1 MISRQIVEEVL
12 QQAKRKGATE
22 ADLVLAEN
30 ELVTTQVR
38 LGETETLRS
47 AKEVRLG
54 LRLFF
59 DKRSATSST
68 SDLSTESLARLVEDT
83 AVLAKAI
90 ARDEY
95 SGLPP
100 AEECAKSVPDLHLYD
115 SDGEALTVK
124 DQLDRAKAAEA
135 AALSSDSRITNSEGA
150 EFASNLYRIIYG
162 SSQGFLGEYRGS
174 TFSLAV
180 SPIAS
185 SEDGNMQRDHWY
197 SRARHLAALEPP
209 EAIGKR
215 AAERAIGRLGA
226 RKITTQEVPVVFDSE
241 TATNLLRIICGALC
255 GPALYRGASFLAGK
269 LGERI
274 AAETVSVYDDGTL
287 PGHLGSKP
295 FDGEGLPTRRN
306 TIMEN
311 GVLRSYLLDSY
322 SARKLG
328 MKPTGNTSR
337 GAGDSPTAWPTNFY
351 LQAGPHE
358 PAEIIRSVDAGLY
371 VTELIGFGVNLVTGD
386 YSQGAVGFWI
396 EKGKL
401 TYPVHEITIA
411 GNLKEM
417 LLGIEMVGN
426 DLSFRQSVVA
436 PTVKIRR
443 MTVAGH

>member
-1 MISRQIVEEVL
+1 MISQHIVEEVL
-12 QQAKRKGATE
+12 QGAKRKDATA
-22 ADLVLAEN
+22 ADLVLIEN
-30 ELVTTQVR
+30 ELVTAQVR
-38 LGETETLRS
+38 LRETETLRS

-68 SDLSTESLARLVEDT
+68 SDLSKESLAQLVEDT
-83 AVLAKAI
+83 AVLAKAT
-90 ARDEY
+90 AHDEC
-95 SGLPP
+95 SGLPA
-100 AEECAKSVPDLHLYD
+100 AEECAKSLPDLHLYD
-115 SDGEALTVK
+115 PDGEALTVK
-124 DQLDRAKAAEA
+124 DQLDRARAAED
-135 AALSSDSRITNSEGA
+135 AALSYDSRITNSEGA

-180 SPIAS
+180 TPIAS
-185 SEDGNMQRDHWY
+185 SEDGMQRDHWY
-197 SRARHLAALEPP
+197 SRARRLGAMEPP

-215 AAERAIGRLGA
+215 AAERALRRLGA
-226 RKITTQEVPVVFDSE
+226 RKIKTQEVPVIFDPE
-241 TATNLLRIICGALC
+241 TSANLMRIFCSALF
-255 GPALYRGASFLAGK
+255 GPALYRGASFLIDK
-269 LGERI
+269 LDDRI
-274 AAETVSVYDDGTL
+274 AAESVSVYDDGTL

-306 TIMEN
+306 AIVEN
-311 GVLRSYLLDSY
+311 GVLRSYLIDSY

-328 MKPTGNTSR
+328 MKPTGSASR
-337 GAGDSPTAWPTNFY
+337 GVGDSPTPWPTNFY
-351 LQAGPHE
+351 LQSGPNE

-396 EKGKL
+396 EKGEL
-401 TYPVHEITIA
+401 TYPVEEITIA

-426 DLSFRQSVVA
+426 DLTFRSSVVA
-436 PTVKIRR
+436 PTLKIRR

>member
-1 MISRQIVEEVL
+1 MIGQQIVEEVL
-12 QQAKRKGATE
+12 QQAKQKGATE

-90 ARDEY
+90 ARDDC
-95 SGLPP
+95 SGLPT
-100 AEECAKSVPDLHLYD
+100 AEECARNVPDLHLYD
-115 SDGEALTVK
+115 PDGETLTVK

-185 SEDGNMQRDHWY
+185 SEDGMQRDHWY
-197 SRARHLAALEPP
+197 SRARHLGAMESP
-209 EAIGKR
+209 EAVGKQ
-215 AAERAIGRLGA
+215 AAERTLRRLGA
-226 RKITTQEVPVVFDSE
+226 RKIKTQEVPVVFDPE

-255 GPALYRGASFLAGK
+255 GPALYRGASFLVGK

-306 TIMEN
+306 TIMED

-328 MKPTGNTSR
+328 MKSTGNASR

-351 LQAGPHE
+351 LQAGPHA

-396 EKGKL
+396 EKGEL
-401 TYPVHEITIA
+401 TYPVQEITIA

-436 PTVKIRR
+436 PTLKIRR

>member
-1 MISRQIVEEVL
+1 MISQEIVEEVL
-12 QQAKRKGATE
+12 QEAKRKGATE
-22 ADLVLAEN
+22 ADLVLVEN

-90 ARDEY
+90 ARDDC
-95 SGLPP
+95 SGLPL
-100 AEECAKSVPDLHLYD
+100 AEECARSVPDLHLYD
-115 SDGEALTVK
+115 PDGETLTVK

-135 AALSSDSRITNSEGA
+135 AALSSDNRITNSEGA
-150 EFASNLYRIIYG
+150 EFTSNLFRIIYG
-162 SSQGFLGEYRGS
+162 SSQDFLGEYRGS

-180 SPIAS
+180 TPIAS
-185 SEDGNMQRDHWY
+185 SEDGMQRDHWY
-197 SRARHLAALEPP
+197 SRARHLGVMEPP

-215 AAERAIGRLGA
+215 AAERVLRRLGA
-226 RKITTQEVPVVFDSE
+226 RKIKTQEVPVVFDPE
-241 TATNLLRIICGALC
+241 TATNLMRILCAALC
-255 GPALYRGASFLAGK
+255 GPALYRGASFLVGR
-269 LGERI
+269 LGDRI

-295 FDGEGLPTRRN
+295 FDGEGLSTRRN
-306 TIMEN
+306 AIVEN

-328 MKPTGNTSR
+328 MKPTGSASR
-337 GAGDSPTAWPTNFY
+337 GAGDPPTAWPTNFY
-351 LQAGPHE
+351 LQSGPHE

-396 EKGKL
+396 EKGEL
-401 TYPVHEITIA
+401 TYPVQEITIA
-411 GNLKEM
+411 GNLKAM
-417 LLGIEMVGN
+417 LLGIEMVGS

-436 PTVKIRR
+436 PTLKISR

>member
-12 QQAKRKGATE
+12 QETKRKGASA
-22 ADLVLAEN
+22 ADLVLVEN
-30 ELVTTQVR
+30 ELVTAQVR
-38 LGETETLRS
+38 LRETDTLRS

-68 SDLSTESLARLVEDT
+68 SDLSKESLARLVEDT
-83 AVLAKAI
+83 AALAQAI
-90 ARDEY
+90 AHDDC
-95 SGLPP
+95 SGLPA
-100 AEECAKSVPDLHLYD
+100 AEDCATAVPDLHLYD
-115 SDGEALTVK
+115 PDGETLTVK
-124 DQLDRAKAAEA
+124 DQLDRAKAAEE
-135 AALSSDSRITNSEGA
+135 AALSYDSRITNSEGA
-150 EFASNLYRIIYG
+150 EFTSNLYRIIYG
-162 SSQGFLGEYRGS
+162 NSQGFVGQYRSS

-180 SPIAS
+180 VPIAS
-185 SEDGNMQRDHWY
+185 SDDGMQRDHWY
-197 SRARHLAALEPP
+197 SRARHLSALEPP

-215 AAERAIGRLGA
+215 AAERSLQRLGA
-226 RKITTQEVPVVFDSE
+226 RKIKTQEVPVVFDPE
-241 TATNLLRIICGALC
+241 TAANLMRILCGALC
-255 GPALYRGASFLAGK
+255 GPALYRGASFLVGK
-269 LGERI
+269 LDNRI
-274 AAETVSVYDDGTL
+274 AAETVTVYDDGTL
-287 PGHLGSKP
+287 PGYLGSKP

-306 TIMEN
+306 AIVEN

-328 MKPTGNTSR
+328 MKSTGSASR
-337 GAGDSPTAWPTNFY
+337 GVGDLPTDWPTNFY
-351 LQAGPHE
+351 LQSGPHE

-396 EKGKL
+396 EKGEL
-401 TYPVHEITIA
+401 AYPVHEITIA

-436 PTVKIRR
+436 PTFKIGR

>member
-1 MISRQIVEEVL
+1 MISQQIVKEVL
-12 QQAKRKGATE
+12 QQAKQKGATE
-22 ADLVLAEN
+22 ADLVLTEN

-68 SDLSTESLARLVEDT
+68 SDLSTESLTRLVEDT

-90 ARDEY
+90 ARDDC
-95 SGLPP
+95 SGLPT
-100 AEECAKSVPDLHLYD
+100 AEECARNVPDLHLYD
-115 SDGEALTVK
+115 PDGETLTVK

-185 SEDGNMQRDHWY
+185 SEDGMQRDHWY
-197 SRARHLAALEPP
+197 SRARHLGALESP
-209 EAIGKR
+209 EAVGKQ
-215 AAERAIGRLGA
+215 AAERTLRRLGA
-226 RKITTQEVPVVFDSE
+226 RKIKTQEVPVVFDPE

-255 GPALYRGASFLAGK
+255 GPALYRGASFLVGK

-274 AAETVSVYDDGTL
+274 AAEAVSVYDDGTL

-306 TIMEN
+306 TIMED
-311 GVLRSYLLDSY
+311 GVLHSYLLDSY
-322 SARKLG
+322 SARKLR

-351 LQAGPHE
+351 LQAGPHK

-396 EKGKL
+396 EKGEL
-401 TYPVHEITIA
+401 TYPVQEITIA

-436 PTVKIRR
+436 PTLKIRR

>member
-1 MISRQIVEEVL
+1 MISQQIIEEVL
-12 QQAKRKGATE
+12 QEARQKGATA
-22 ADLVLAEN
+22 ADMVLIEN
-30 ELVTTQVR
+30 ELVTAQVR
-38 LGETETLRS
+38 LRETDTLRS

-68 SDLSTESLARLVEDT
+68 SDLSKESLARLIEDT
-83 AVLAKAI
+83 VVLAKAT
-90 ARDEY
+90 AHDEH
-95 SGLPP
+95 SGLPL
-100 AEECAKSVPDLHLYD
+100 AEECATNVPDLNLYD
-115 SDGEALTVK
+115 PDGEALTVK
-124 DQLDRAKAAEA
+124 DQLDRAKAAED
-135 AALSSDSRITNSEGA
+135 AALSYDSRITNSEGA
-150 EFASNLYRIIYG
+150 EFTSNLFRVIYG
-162 SSQGFLGEYRGS
+162 NSQGFLGQYRGS

-180 SPIAS
+180 APIAS
-185 SEDGNMQRDHWY
+185 SEDGMQRDHWY
-197 SRARHLAALEPP
+197 SRARHLGAMEQP

-215 AAERAIGRLGA
+215 AAERVLGRLGA
-226 RKITTQEVPVVFDSE
+226 RKIKTQEVPVVFDSE
-241 TATNLLRIICGALC
+241 TAANLMRIVCGALC
-255 GPALYRGASFLAGK
+255 GPALYRGASFLVGK
-269 LGERI
+269 LDNPI
-274 AAETVSVYDDGTL
+274 AAETISLYDDGTL

-306 TIMEN
+306 TIVEN

-328 MKPTGNTSR
+328 MKSTGNASR
-337 GAGDSPTAWPTNFY
+337 GTGDSPTAWPTNFY
-351 LQAGPHE
+351 LQSGPHN
-358 PAEIIRSVDAGLY
+358 PTEIIRSVDAGLY

-396 EKGKL
+396 EKGEL

-426 DLSFRQSVVA
+426 DLSFHQSVVA
-436 PTVKIRR
+436 PTLKINR

>member
-1 MISRQIVEEVL
+1 MISQQIVEEVL
-12 QQAKRKGATE
+12 QEAKRKDATA
-22 ADLVLAEN
+22 ADLVLIEN
-30 ELVTTQVR
+30 ELVTAQVR
-38 LGETETLRS
+38 LRETETLRS

-59 DKRSATSST
+59 GKRSATSST
-68 SDLSTESLARLVEDT
+68 SDLSKESLAQLVEDT
-83 AVLAKAI
+83 AVLAKVTAH
-90 ARDEY
+90 DEC
-95 SGLPP
+95 SGLPA
-100 AEECAKSVPDLHLYD
+100 AEECAKSLPDLHLYD
-115 SDGEALTVK
+115 PDGEALTVK
-124 DQLDRAKAAEA
+124 DQIDRARAAED
-135 AALSSDSRITNSEGA
+135 AALSYDSRITNSEGA

-180 SPIAS
+180 TPIAS
-185 SEDGNMQRDHWY
+185 SEDGMQRDHWY
-197 SRARHLAALEPP
+197 SRARHLGAMEPP

-215 AAERAIGRLGA
+215 AAERALRRLGA
-226 RKITTQEVPVVFDSE
+226 RKIKTREVPVIFDPE
-241 TATNLLRIICGALC
+241 TSANLMRIFCSALF
-255 GPALYRGASFLAGK
+255 GPALYRGASFLIDR
-269 LGERI
+269 LNDRI
-274 AAETVSVYDDGTL
+274 AAESVSVYDDGTL

-306 TIMEN
+306 AIVEN

-328 MKPTGNTSR
+328 MKPTGSASR
-337 GAGDSPTAWPTNFY
+337 GAGDSPTPWPMNFY
-351 LQAGPHE
+351 LQSGPHE

-386 YSQGAVGFWI
+386 YSQGAVGYWI
-396 EKGKL
+396 EKGEL
-401 TYPVHEITIA
+401 TYPVEEITIA

-426 DLSFRQSVVA
+426 DLTFRSSVVA
-436 PTVKIRR
+436 PTLKIRR

>member
-12 QQAKRKGATE
+12 QQAKQKGATD

-68 SDLSTESLARLVEDT
+68 SDLSTESLTRLVEDT

-90 ARDEY
+90 ARDDC
-95 SGLPP
+95 SGLPT
-100 AEECAKSVPDLHLYD
+100 AEECARNVPDLHLYD
-115 SDGEALTVK
+115 PDGETLTVK

-185 SEDGNMQRDHWY
+185 SEDGMQRDHWY
-197 SRARHLAALEPP
+197 SRARHLGALESP
-209 EAIGKR
+209 EAVGKQ
-215 AAERAIGRLGA
+215 AAERTLRRLGA
-226 RKITTQEVPVVFDSE
+226 RKIKTQEVPVVFDPE

-255 GPALYRGASFLAGK
+255 GPALYRGASFLVGK

-274 AAETVSVYDDGTL
+274 AAETISVYDDGTL
-287 PGHLGSKP
+287 PGYLGSKP

-306 TIMEN
+306 TIVEN

-328 MKPTGNTSR
+328 LKPTGNASR

-351 LQAGPHE
+351 LQPGPHE
-358 PAEIIRSVDAGLY
+358 PAEIIRSVDTGLY

-401 TYPVHEITIA
+401 TYPVHEITVA
-411 GNLKEM
+411 GNLREM

-436 PTVKIRR
+436 PTFKIRR

>member
-1 MISRQIVEEVL
+1 MISQQIIEEVL
-12 QQAKRKGATE
+12 QEARQKGATA
-22 ADLVLAEN
+22 ADMVLIEN
-30 ELVTTQVR
+30 ELVTAQVR
-38 LGETETLRS
+38 LRETDTLRS

-68 SDLSTESLARLVEDT
+68 SDLSKESLARLIEDT
-83 AVLAKAI
+83 VVLAKAT
-90 ARDEY
+90 AHDEH
-95 SGLPP
+95 SGLPL
-100 AEECAKSVPDLHLYD
+100 AEECATNVPDLNLYD
-115 SDGEALTVK
+115 PDGEALTVK
-124 DQLDRAKAAEA
+124 DQLDRAKAAED
-135 AALSSDSRITNSEGA
+135 AALSYDSRITNSEGA
-150 EFASNLYRIIYG
+150 EFTSNLFRVIYG
-162 SSQGFLGEYRGS
+162 NSQGFLGQYRGS

-180 SPIAS
+180 APIAS
-185 SEDGNMQRDHWY
+185 SENGMQRDHWY
-197 SRARHLAALEPP
+197 SRARHLGAMEQP

-215 AAERAIGRLGA
+215 AAERVLGRLGA
-226 RKITTQEVPVVFDSE
+226 RKIKTQEVPVVFDSE
-241 TATNLLRIICGALC
+241 TAANLMRIVCGALC
-255 GPALYRGASFLAGK
+255 GPALYRGASFLVGK
-269 LGERI
+269 LDNPI
-274 AAETVSVYDDGTL
+274 AAETISLYDDGTL

-306 TIMEN
+306 TIVEN

-328 MKPTGNTSR
+328 MKSTGNASR
-337 GAGDSPTAWPTNFY
+337 GTGDSPTAWPTNFY
-351 LQAGPHE
+351 LQAGPHN
-358 PAEIIRSVDAGLY
+358 PTEIIRSVDAGLY

-396 EKGKL
+396 EKGEL

-426 DLSFRQSVVA
+426 DLSFHQSVVA
-436 PTVKIRR
+436 PTLKINR

>member
-1 MISRQIVEEVL
+1 MISQQIVEEVL
-12 QQAKRKGATE
+12 QEAKRKDATA
-22 ADLVLAEN
+22 ADLVLVEN
-30 ELVTTQVR
+30 ELVTAQVR
-38 LGETETLRS
+38 LRETETLRS

-68 SDLSTESLARLVEDT
+68 SDLSRESLARLVEDT
-83 AVLAKAI
+83 TVLAKAT
-90 ARDEY
+90 AHDDC
-95 SGLPP
+95 SGLPS
-100 AEECAKSVPDLHLYD
+100 AEEYAKSVPDLHLYD
-115 SDGEALTVK
+115 PDGETLTVK
-124 DQLDRAKAAEA
+124 DQLDRAKAAED
-135 AALSSDSRITNSEGA
+135 AALSYDSKITNSEGA

-180 SPIAS
+180 TPIAS
-185 SEDGNMQRDHWY
+185 SEDGMQRDHWY
-197 SRARHLAALEPP
+197 SRARHLGAMEPP

-215 AAERAIGRLGA
+215 AAERALKRLGA
-226 RKITTQEVPVVFDSE
+226 RKIKTQEVPVIFDHE
-241 TATNLLRIICGALC
+241 TAANLMRIFCSALF
-255 GPALYRGASFLAGK
+255 GPALYRGASFLIDK
-269 LGERI
+269 LDDRI
-274 AAETVSVYDDGTL
+274 AAESVSVYDDGTL

-306 TIMEN
+306 AIVEN

-328 MKPTGNTSR
+328 MKPTGSASR
-337 GAGDSPTAWPTNFY
+337 GVGDSPTPWPTNFY
-351 LQAGPHE
+351 FQSGPHE

-396 EKGKL
+396 EKGEL
-401 TYPVHEITIA
+401 TYPVEEITIA

-426 DLSFRQSVVA
+426 DLIFRSSVVA
-436 PTVKIRR
+436 PTLKIRR

>member
-12 QQAKRKGATE
+12 KEAKRKEATE
-22 ADLVLAEN
+22 ADLVLVEN

-54 LRLFF
+54 LRLLF

-90 ARDEY
+90 ARDEC
-95 SGLPP
+95 SGLPLT
-100 AEECAKSVPDLHLYD
+100 EECAKSVPDLHLYD
-115 SDGEALTVK
+115 PDGETLTVK

-150 EFASNLYRIIYG
+150 EFTSNLYRIIYG

-180 SPIAS
+180 TPIAS
-185 SEDGNMQRDHWY
+185 SEDGMQRDHWY
-197 SRARHLAALEPP
+197 SRARHLGAMEPP

-215 AAERAIGRLGA
+215 AAERTLGRLGA
-226 RKITTQEVPVVFDSE
+226 RKIKTQEVPVIFDPE
-241 TATNLLRIICGALC
+241 TAANLMRIFCAALC
-255 GPALYRGASFLAGK
+255 GPALYRGASFMVGK
-269 LGERI
+269 LGDRI

-306 TIMEN
+306 AIVEN
-311 GVLRSYLLDSY
+311 GVLHSYLLDSY

-328 MKPTGNTSR
+328 MKPTGSASR
-337 GAGDSPTAWPTNFY
+337 GAGDLPTAWPTNFY
-351 LQAGPHE
+351 LQSGPHE
-358 PAEIIRSVDAGLY
+358 PAEIVRSVDAGLY

-396 EKGKL
+396 EKGEL
-401 TYPVHEITIA
+401 TYPVQEITIA
-411 GNLKEM
+411 GNLKAM

-436 PTVKIRR
+436 PTLKICR

>member
-12 QQAKRKGATE
+12 QEAKRKGATE
-22 ADLVLAEN
+22 ADLVLTEN
-30 ELVTTQVR
+30 ELVATQVR

-90 ARDEY
+90 ARDEC

-100 AEECAKSVPDLHLYD
+100 TEECAKNIPDLNLYD
-115 SDGEALTVK
+115 SDGETLTVK
-124 DQLDRAKAAEA
+124 DQLDRAKAAET

-185 SEDGNMQRDHWY
+185 SEDGMQRDHWY
-197 SRARHLAALEPP
+197 SRARHLGALESP
-209 EAIGKR
+209 EAVGKR
-215 AAERAIGRLGA
+215 AAERTLRRLGA
-226 RKITTQEVPVVFDSE
+226 RKIKTQEVPVVFDPE

-255 GPALYRGASFLAGK
+255 GPALYRGASFLVGK

-287 PGHLGSKP
+287 PGYLGSKP

-306 TIMEN
+306 TIVEN

-328 MKPTGNTSR
+328 MKPTGNASR

-351 LQAGPHE
+351 LQSGPHE
-358 PAEIIRSVDAGLY
+358 PTEIIRSVDAGLY

-396 EKGKL
+396 EKGEL

-436 PTVKIRR
+436 PTVKLRR

>member
-1 MISRQIVEEVL
+1 MISQQIVEEVL
-12 QQAKRKGATE
+12 QEAKRKGATA
-22 ADLVLAEN
+22 ADLVLIEN
-30 ELVTTQVR
+30 ELVTAQVR
-38 LGETETLRS
+38 LRETETLRS

-68 SDLSTESLARLVEDT
+68 SDLSKESLARLVEDT

-90 ARDEY
+90 AHDEC

-100 AEECAKSVPDLHLYD
+100 AEECAKSIPDLHLYD
-115 SDGEALTVK
+115 PDGEALTVK
-124 DQLDRAKAAEA
+124 DQIDRARAAED
-135 AALSSDSRITNSEGA
+135 AALSYDSRITNSEGA

-180 SPIAS
+180 TPIAS
-185 SEDGNMQRDHWY
+185 SEDGMQRDHWY
-197 SRARHLAALEPP
+197 SRARHLGAMESP

-215 AAERAIGRLGA
+215 AAERALRRLGA
-226 RKITTQEVPVVFDSE
+226 RKIKTQEVPVIFDPD
-241 TATNLLRIICGALC
+241 TAANLMRIFCSALF
-255 GPALYRGASFLAGK
+255 GPALYRGASFLIDR
-269 LGERI
+269 LGDKI
-274 AAETVSVYDDGTL
+274 AAESISIYDDGTL

-306 TIMEN
+306 AIVEN

-328 MKPTGNTSR
+328 MKPTGSAAR
-337 GAGDSPTAWPTNFY
+337 GAGDSPTPWPTNFY
-351 LQAGPHE
+351 LQSGSHE

-396 EKGKL
+396 EKGEL
-401 TYPVHEITIA
+401 TYPVEEITIA

-426 DLSFRQSVVA
+426 DLTFRSSVIA
-436 PTVKIRR
+436 PTLKIRR
-443 MTVAGH
+443 MTIAGH

>member
-1 MISRQIVEEVL
+1 MISRQIVEDVL
-12 QQAKRKGATE
+12 QEAKRKGAT
-22 ADLVLAEN
+22 ATDLVLVEN
-30 ELVTTQVR
+30 ELVTAQVR
-38 LGETETLRS
+38 LRETEMLRS
-47 AKEVRLG
+47 AREVRLG

-68 SDLSTESLARLVEDT
+68 SDLSKESLARLVEDT

-90 ARDEY
+90 AHDEY
-95 SGLPP
+95 SGLPL
-100 AEECAKSVPDLHLYD
+100 AEECAKDIPDLHLYD
-115 SDGEALTVK
+115 PDGEALTVK
-124 DQLDRAKAAEA
+124 DQLDRAKAAED

-150 EFASNLYRIIYG
+150 EFTSNLFRVIYG

-185 SEDGNMQRDHWY
+185 SEDGMQRDHWY
-197 SRARHLAALEPP
+197 SRTRHLGAMESP

-215 AAERAIGRLGA
+215 AAERALGRLGA
-226 RKITTQEVPVVFDSE
+226 RKITTQEVPVIFDPE

-255 GPALYRGASFLAGK
+255 GPALYRGASFLVGK
-269 LGERI
+269 LGEQI

-287 PGHLGSKP
+287 PGYLGSKP

-306 TIMEN
+306 TIVEN

-328 MKPTGNTSR
+328 MKPTGNASR

-351 LQAGPHE
+351 LQSGPHE

-396 EKGKL
+396 EKGEL
-401 TYPVHEITIA
+401 TYPVEEITIA

-436 PTVKIRR
+436 PTFKIRR